1 MQKLFSIIIVLFFTS
16 LQCSADEYSVSTFGQ
31 LMDINPENGDTIAI
45 DENLLSTEDIGSN
58 FENADLTFEGND
70 HYINGGDNFSGFVF
84 NQDTLFYEVGVRN
97 CKGQTYNN
105 STFAGAVYNDG
116 GNLNIDSSAF
126 NDNFVD
132 SNGLNFGIGGA
143 VYNLNNGHINV
154 NNALFANNYSNGAAS
169 YGGALA
175 NGSLTINTGTVDIS
189 NSTFL
194 YNYTEGTV
202 APYGG
207 AIFNNGDMTINNTRL
222 YYNFI
227 KSEEGLFSAGGAI
240 YNIGDLTINGGTINN
255 NHGEGGSGT
264 LVRGGAIYN
273 NNKLTINDTNI
284 RNNYAD
290 SGLGAEGGAI
300 FNDTNGDLTI
310 TNSTVENNNV
320 NNAQFGEGGAIYNNN
335 IMRISNSTFRNN
347 YDRNGELNDI
357 YNNST
362 GTIEFN
368 SNGTTNILSG
378 IAGTGTIDKN
388 DSGILNLGGIN
399 ENYTGTF
406 NLNEGTVKLLKDS
419 SYFNAS
425 NTNFAN
431 NVIFDMQNGQIN
443 NINFGSLSLSGQSNI
458 LPDVNFNTNT
468 MDTISASS
476 LNGSGSIFV
485 PSLALEGSPKN
496 SFISIPFADSV
507 LKDYV
512 HYNSTTIHTPI
523 YNYTASYDSANGHFD
538 FRRGGFNS
546 AILSGEVAA
555 QLAGYL
561 TQIDTYKNVFA
572 NLDMVMITPPDT
584 RGSYAAQNKIAASGR
599 TFAFSPFLMP
609 EQRKGVWL
617 KPYSTFENVHL
628 DNGPR
633 VSNVSYG
640 SMFGVESE
648 LTKLKKGWY
657 TLYGGYASY
666 NGSHQAFDGNGIY
679 NNGGLLG
686 VDAVFY
692 KGKFFSAWTA
702 NVGANS
708 AEASTNMGNDNFSM
722 LNTGIAQKT
731 GYNFETLKRRLI
743 IQPSILTSYTF
754 VNTFNYTAPGGVNI
768 NTEPL
773 HALHIEPQIKLIG
786 NFKEY
791 LQPYIAV
798 SMVWNIID
806 HARFQAND
814 VYLPDLSVKPFVQY
828 GAGIQKRYGDRFTGF
843 LEAMI
848 RNGGRNG
855 IALQLGFR
863 ISL

>member
-1 MQKLFSIIIVLFFTS
+1 MQKIFFIMFLFFISTS
-16 LQCSADEYSVSTFGQ
+16 VSANEYSVTTFGQ
-31 LMDINPENGDTIAI
+31 LMDINPESGDTIVI
-45 DENLLSTEDIGSN
+45 DATLLSTEDIGSN
-58 FENADLTFEGND
+58 FENADLTFDGND
-70 HYINGGDNFSGFVF
+70 HYIDGGDNFSGFVF
-84 NQDTLFYEVGVRN
+84 NQDTLFYKVGVRN

-143 VYNLNNGHINV
+143 VYNLADGYINV
-154 NNALFANNYSNGAAS
+154 NNALFANNYSNGAAA

-175 NGSLTINTGTVDIS
+175 NGSLTLNTGTVDVS

-194 YNYTEGTV
+194 YNYAEGTV

-207 AIFNNGDMTINNTRL
+207 AIFNNGDMTINNSRL
-222 YYNFI
+222 FYNFI
-227 KSEEGLFSAGGAI
+227 KGDEGLFSAGGAI
-240 YNIGDLTINGGTINN
+240 YNIGTLTINGGTINN
-255 NHGEGGSGT
+255 NYGEGGSGT

-273 NNKLTINDTNI
+273 NNSLTINDTII
-284 RNNYAD
+284 RNNHVD
-290 SGLGAEGGAI
+290 SDLGGEGGAI

-310 TNSTVENNNV
+310 TNSIVENNNV
-320 NNAQFGEGGAIYNNN
+320 NNAPFGEGGAIFNYN
-335 IMRISNSTFRNN
+335 IMKISNSTFRNN
-347 YDRNGELNDI
+347 YDRNGELNDL

-362 GTIEFN
+362 GIIEFN
-368 SNGTTNILSG
+368 SDGITNILSG

-399 ENYTGTF
+399 KNYTGTF
-406 NLNEGTVKLLKDS
+406 NFNGGTVKLLKDS
-419 SYFNAS
+419 SYFTAA

-431 NVIFDMQNGQIN
+431 NVYFDMQNGQIN
-443 NINFGSLSLSGQSNI
+443 NINFGNLSLSGQSNI

-468 MDTISASS
+468 MDTINASS

-485 PSLALEGSPKN
+485 PSLALEGTPEG

-512 HYNSTTIHTPI
+512 NYNSTTIHTPI
-523 YNYTASYDSANGHFD
+523 YNYAASYDSANGHFE
-538 FRRGGFNS
+538 FRRDGFNS

-555 QLAGYL
+555 QLTGYL

-584 RGSYAAQNKIAASGR
+584 RGGFASQNKIAASGR

-609 EQRKGVWL
+609 EQRRGVWI

-686 VDAVFY
+686 IDAVFY
-692 KGKFFSAWTA
+692 KGNFFSAWTA
-702 NVGANS
+702 NVGANTS
-708 AEASTNMGNDNFSM
+708 EASTNMGNDNFSM

-743 IQPSILTSYTF
+743 IQPSIMTSYTF
-754 VNTFNYTAPGGVNI
+754 VNTFNYTAPGNVNI

-773 HALHIEPQIKLIG
+773 HAIQIEPQIKLIG

-814 VYLPDLSVKPFVQY
+814 VYLPDLSIKPFVQY

-855 IALQLGFR
+855 IALQFGLR
-863 ISL
+863 ISI